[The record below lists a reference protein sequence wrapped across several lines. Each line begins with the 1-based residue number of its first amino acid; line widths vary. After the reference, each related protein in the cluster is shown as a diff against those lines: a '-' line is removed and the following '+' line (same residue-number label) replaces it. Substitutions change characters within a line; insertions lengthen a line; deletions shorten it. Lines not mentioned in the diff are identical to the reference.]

1 VENPHYLKVVMFSK
15 YKQSILKD
23 IKFKFMTSV
32 AIFVGSIFITI
43 ALKDIVD
50 ILKQIKDKL

>member
-1 VENPHYLKVVMFSK
+1 ML
-15 YKQSILKD
+15 I
-23 IKFKFMTSV
+23 SV

>member
-1 VENPHYLKVVMFSK
+1 
-15 YKQSILKD
+15 
-23 IKFKFMTSV
+23 MTAA

-43 ALKDIVD
+43 ALKDIFN

>member
-1 VENPHYLKVVMFSK
+1 
-15 YKQSILKD
+15 
-23 IKFKFMTSV
+23 MTSV
-32 AIFVGSIFITI
+32 VIFVGSIFITI